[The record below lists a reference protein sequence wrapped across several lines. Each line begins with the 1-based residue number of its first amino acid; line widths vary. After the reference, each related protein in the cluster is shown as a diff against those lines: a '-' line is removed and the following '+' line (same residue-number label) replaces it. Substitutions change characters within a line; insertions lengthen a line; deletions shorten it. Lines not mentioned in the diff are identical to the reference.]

1 MQEWVGQKYRTIAQ
15 MCRDAIRKA
24 KAQLELE
31 AMSDVKG
38 SQKSFCTDIISTK
51 ERQRKCG
58 FQCSVELEN

>member
-15 MCRDAIRKA
+15 VCRDGIRKA

-38 SQKSFCTDIISTK
+38 SQKSFCTHIISTK
-51 ERQRKCG
+51 ER
-58 FQCSVELEN
+58 